1 MILSLIQ
8 LAALLSLGAI
18 WGASYIFIRVAVEPF
33 GPLFLMFARVLLSGL
48 ILVVYA
54 RLRREPLH
62 IRGHWR
68 QFLLLGFLG
77 SALPFSLIGWA
88 ELTMTASMAAILMST
103 TPLFTTFVAAI
114 GLGER
119 LTAAKL
125 LGALLGIIGVTI
137 TVGGAEIELTPDVI
151 AATLALLTAT
161 LSYACGGV
169 FAKRAFTGLNNL
181 SMSCGQ
187 LLAASIVLAP
197 VSLLQLPSHSLP
209 EAAIWALLALVVVC
223 TAFAYQLYYYLLIHA
238 GPLNALTVT
247 LLVPVFG
254 VLWGALLLGEHI
266 SPGMLAGLG
275 IVLCSVGLVT
285 GMISPRR
292 RNSRDTQPA

>member
-1 MILSLIQ
+1 MSLVQ
-8 LAALLSLGAI
+8 LTALLSLGAV

-33 GPLFLMFARVLLSGL
+33 GPLFLMFLRVLLSGL
-48 ILVVYA
+48 ILVGYA
-54 RLRREPLH
+54 RLRRVQLN

-68 QFLLLGFLG
+68 QFLLLGLLG

-88 ELTMTASMAAILMST
+88 ELTVTASMAAILMST
-103 TPLFTTFVAAI
+103 TPLFTIFVAAI

-125 LGALLGIIGVTI
+125 LGALLGIIGVSI
-137 TVGGAEIELTPDVI
+137 TVSGAEMELTPDVI
-151 AATLALLTAT
+151 AATLALLLAT

-169 FAKRAFTGLNNL
+169 FAKRAFSGLNNL

-187 LLAASIVLAP
+187 LLGASFVLTPFAFAN
-197 VSLLQLPSHSLP
+197 LPEHSLP
-209 EAAIWALLALVVVC
+209 AEAIGALLALAVVC
-223 TAFAYQLYYYLLIHA
+223 TALAYQLYYYLLIHA

-247 LLVPVFG
+247 LLMPVFG

-266 SPGMLAGLG
+266 SPGMLAGLV
-275 IVLCSVGLVT
+275 IVLGSVGLVT
-285 GMISPRR
+285 GMLSPRR
-292 RNSRDTQPA
+292 RNLRGTQPA

>member
-1 MILSLIQ
+1 MSLVQ

-18 WGASYIFIRVAVEPF
+18 WGASYIFIRIAVEPM
-33 GPLFLMFARVLLSGL
+33 GPLFLMFARVLCSGL
-48 ILVVYA
+48 ILVGYA
-54 RLRREPLH
+54 RLRRVSLN
-62 IRGHWR
+62 IREHWR
-68 QFLLLGFLG
+68 PFLLLGFLG
-77 SALPFSLIGWA
+77 SALPFTLIGWA
-88 ELTMTASMAAILMST
+88 ELTVTASMAAILMST

-125 LGALLGIIGVTI
+125 LGALLGIIGVTV
-137 TVGGAEIELTPDVI
+137 TVGGAEMELTPDVI

-187 LLAASIVLAP
+187 LLAASVVLAP
-197 VSLLQLPSHSLP
+197 PSLLNLPSHSLP
-209 EAAIWALLALVVVC
+209 EEALWAVLALVVVC

-254 VLWGALLLGEHI
+254 VVWGALLLGENI
-266 SPGMLAGLG
+266 SPGMLAGLV

-285 GMISPRR
+285 GLISPRR
-292 RNSRDTQPA
+292 RNLRGAQPA